1 MAPSWDERVARLLA
15 TLEGRDRIQ
24 VIEQVAQLAFEV
36 PEHRGDAWLDGN
48 STWAAQRDETM
59 RLYGEYIVENE
70 SREAARLLALPDAAG
85 SSFLEIAGEKARVG
99 YHRVADM
106 FEHVDFGA
114 CRRFT
119 MVGCGPLPVTALHVM
134 ERAGVP
140 ECVLLDV
147 SAERLRAVQAL
158 RDKFGWSALRP
169 QLCDGKSFDYAGA
182 GVVYVANMVRSK
194 LETVSRILATT
205 DVDVQL
211 VVREPYSLGRLWSE
225 KIEGLLG
232 PEVEVLGRGP
242 VSGHLSR
249 DLYLRKRAVPGA

>member
-1 MAPSWDERVARLLA
+1 MSRSWEDRVAQMLA
-15 TLEGRDRIQ
+15 TWQGRDRIQ
-24 VIEQVAQLAFEV
+24 LIEQVAQLAFEV
-36 PEHRGDAWLDGN
+36 PEQQGDAWLERNDA
-48 STWAAQRDETM
+48 WRAQQGETM
-59 RLYGEYIVENE
+59 RLYGDYIVENE

-99 YHRVADM
+99 YQRVADM
-106 FEHVDFGA
+106 FEHVDFGG

-147 SAERLRAVQAL
+147 SAERLQAVQAL

-169 QLCDGKSFDYAGA
+169 QLCAGQAFDYAGA
-182 GVVYVANMVRSK
+182 GVVYVANMVRCK

-205 DVDVQL
+205 DAGVQL
-211 VVREPYSLGRLWSE
+211 VVRDPYSLGRLWSE
-225 KIEGLLG
+225 KVEGLLG

-249 DLYLRKRAVPGA
+249 DLYLRKVPQR